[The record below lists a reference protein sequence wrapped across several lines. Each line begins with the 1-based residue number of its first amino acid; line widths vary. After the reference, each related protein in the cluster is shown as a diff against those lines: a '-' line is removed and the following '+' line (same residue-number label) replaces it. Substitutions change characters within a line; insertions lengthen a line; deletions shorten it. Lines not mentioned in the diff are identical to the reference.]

1 MGIIPILP
9 HGNLKVSA
17 TIYQRKI
24 TSIAGGFIFDFHKSI
39 ISIEKQMKN
48 TLYKVVEV
56 TTVTDEELERVINE
70 WVQKGW
76 SLNTIQFAMRDAS
89 KRPAMA
95 FVIFTRSSDSEEG

>member
-1 MGIIPILP
+1 
-9 HGNLKVSA
+9 
-17 TIYQRKI
+17 
-24 TSIAGGFIFDFHKSI
+24 
-39 ISIEKQMKN
+39 MKN

-76 SLNTIQFAMRDAS
+76 SLNTIQFAMREAS

-95 FVIFTRSSDSEEG
+95 FVIFTKSEEG